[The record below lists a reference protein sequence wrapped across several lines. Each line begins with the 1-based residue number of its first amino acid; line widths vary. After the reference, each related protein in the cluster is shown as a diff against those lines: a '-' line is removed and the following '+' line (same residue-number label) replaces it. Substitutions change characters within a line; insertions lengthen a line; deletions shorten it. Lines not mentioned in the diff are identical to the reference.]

1 MNPGRVL
8 KPRVCEI
15 IWNVKQLYDANKTVF
30 DERNQLPDRNLH
42 TRTRYIRD
50 VLIHEVLTGFG
61 IPNPIEAA
69 NARERMHLLRQR
81 TNIFWDLC
89 SDVNETSERAR
100 KLAGDNVRRSTWM
113 ESLDDVYKRYL
124 QGLIFV

>member
-30 DERNQLPDRNLH
+30 DERNQLTDRNLH

-81 TNIFWDLC
+81 TNIFWDFKVC
-89 SDVNETSERAR
+89 HNRRNHFKGNSNGNG
-100 KLAGDNVRRSTWM
+100 AGT
-113 ESLDDVYKRYL
+113 
-124 QGLIFV
+124 F